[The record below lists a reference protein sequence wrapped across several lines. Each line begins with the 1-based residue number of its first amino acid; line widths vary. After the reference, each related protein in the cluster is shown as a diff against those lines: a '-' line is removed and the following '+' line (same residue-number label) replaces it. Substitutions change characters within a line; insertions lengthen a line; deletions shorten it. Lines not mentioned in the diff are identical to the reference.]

1 MYGPVDVGFSA
12 CFQARELEP
21 DPPRPNLMTRVTA
34 LLATVATALALVGC
48 ARSTHEGESP
58 ATATSTP
65 SAPTGA
71 GCLTG
76 SVTITEADG
85 GRSVCVTTG
94 STVDVVLH
102 GSAEQRWSPVEE
114 NGQALRVRVSGK
126 GSLPVGVTAAYFS
139 TAEPGSAAL
148 TSSRPVCPSPAANG
162 VSCMARVSFEVTV
175 TVR

>member
-1 MYGPVDVGFSA
+1 
-12 CFQARELEP
+12 
-21 DPPRPNLMTRVTA
+21 MTRVTA

-48 ARSTHEGESP
+48 AHPAPAGESP

-102 GSAEQRWSPVEE
+102 GSVEQRWSPVEE